1 MARVLVIDDEDL
13 LRETLREM
21 LEDAGHRVFEEADG
35 IAGVESF
42 SQSPVDLVITD
53 MIMPKMD
60 GVNTIWR
67 LKQMA
72 PDVKIIAI
80 SGGVPG
86 APRSD
91 LPLAELYGAQRTL
104 QKPFTRTE
112 LLRAVDDVLA

>member
-21 LEDAGHRVFEEADG
+21 LEDAGHHVSEGADG
-35 IAGVESF
+35 IAGVEAF
-42 SQSPVDLVITD
+42 RQLPADLVITD

-60 GVNTIWR
+60 GINTIWK
-67 LKQMA
+67 LKQLS
-72 PDVKIIAI
+72 PSVKILAI

-91 LPLAELYGAQRTL
+91 LPLAELYGAERTL

-112 LLRAVDDVLA
+112 LLRAVDDLLA